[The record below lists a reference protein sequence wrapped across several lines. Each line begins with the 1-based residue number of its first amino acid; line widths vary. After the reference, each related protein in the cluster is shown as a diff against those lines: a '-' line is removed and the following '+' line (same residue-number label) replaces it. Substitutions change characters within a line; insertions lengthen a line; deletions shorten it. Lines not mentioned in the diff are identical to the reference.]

1 MEDARLLTG
10 AEQRL
15 VMADRKAKVAAA
27 VAKGMTLREASE
39 VCGITFG
46 QAKAAYRAVIRE
58 FEASYLKDASKHRAR
73 LIYHN
78 RQTQAELWRA
88 YEKVRDQGTV
98 SRKGRVSL
106 TGAPSSEAEVTQ
118 STDPGAEAKFLL
130 GILKAQEQ
138 EAKLLGIDKADE
150 QAAKGA
156 DINIRQGIVVMN
168 NAQLG
173 PSEWVRSLP
182 RALAEQGKGV
192 VEVVAP
198 EEGTDVPDSGITN
211 GGAA

>member
-1 MEDARLLTG
+1 MEDARLMGG

-15 VMADRKAKVAAA
+15 VMAERKANVAAA
-27 VAKGMTLREASE
+27 VAKGLTLRQAAEA
-39 VCGITFG
+39 CGITFG

-58 FEASYLKDASKHRAR
+58 FEASYLKDAKRHRAR

-88 YEKVRDQGTV
+88 YEKVREQGTI
-98 SRKGRVSL
+98 SRKGRVTI
-106 TGAPSSEAEVTQ
+106 TGTPASEAEVTQ

-138 EAKLLGIDKADE
+138 EAKLLGLDKAE
-150 QAAKGA
+150 EEAKAG

-168 NAQLG
+168 NAKLG

-182 RALAEQGKGV
+182 RAFAEQGKGI
-192 VEVVAP
+192 VEVPASEAP
-198 EEGTDVPDSGITN
+198 VPDSGTDEPKE
-211 GGAA
+211 GTE